1 MLYSMACPWGCGR
14 CYNPSSSL
22 APPVRKRS
30 RERPGTPTRDGLKKV
45 VAISQG
51 EGTNDAWITA
61 MRTTTLVTRHYPS
74 PRTLLCCCLLPIHK
88 YLSDAAR
95 AATVESR
102 SFLSLIWDQ

>member
-1 MLYSMACPWGCGR
+1 MVYCRAWAWGCGR

-74 PRTLLCCCLLPIHK
+74 PRTLLCCCLVPIHT
-88 YLSDAAR
+88 YLSDPPS
-95 AATVESR
+95 AATVYS
-102 SFLSLIWDQ
+102 SGFLLLIW